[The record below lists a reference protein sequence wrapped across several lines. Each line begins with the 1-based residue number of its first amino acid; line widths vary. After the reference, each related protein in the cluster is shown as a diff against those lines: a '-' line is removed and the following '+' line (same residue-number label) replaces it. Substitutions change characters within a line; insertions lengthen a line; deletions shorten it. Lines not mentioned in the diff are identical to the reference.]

1 MKIFGTVCGG
11 YLHTETTRELSESM
25 SMPPGPDRLVNTKGK
40 SGSIRHHREFDAAS
54 FFYSPDAAVTGAVQA
69 SPVLSGSGS
78 SSHTAECGLDFTS
91 SESASCGLRD
101 VSYDFRRHLGEAQ
114 LRSSKDEV
122 VAFGVE
128 KQLRALSVDY
138 VAKDCSP
145 DVSRSLE
152 IPCREAPHSAPT
164 VREPRKGQGYRKLWE
179 QVTKVTPGQKLGEGT
194 AGAFSDM
201 TVEDLIKI
209 ISGLS
214 PNESALQAVAQGLQ
228 YLDSSATAALLKELC
243 RQGMPKR
250 AVEIFD
256 WLRGLSE
263 DHELRGLCDVYT
275 YTTMVSQCGSH
286 QHLRRALELVAEMRS
301 RGIKCNVRTYTALMN
316 VCIKAN
322 EMELAL
328 DVYAQMLQEGCTPNL
343 VTFNTLI
350 DIYGKTGQLTKAIDV
365 LDTLDRQVR
374 VLPPELIIDS
384 LNFYVMKL
392 MNM

>member
-1 MKIFGTVCGG
+1 
-11 YLHTETTRELSESM
+11 M
-25 SMPPGPDRLVNTKGK
+25 SIPPGAPRLVNTKK
-40 SGSIRHHREFDAAS
+40 SSASPPHRQFDTAS
-54 FFYSPDAAVTGAVQA
+54 FFYSPEAAVTGAVQA

-78 SSHTAECGLDFTS
+78 SSLTAECGLDFTS
-91 SESASCGLRD
+91 TESTSCLRD

-114 LRSSKDEV
+114 LRSAKAEV
-122 VAFGVE
+122 STLGVE
-128 KQLRALSVDY
+128 NQLRALSVDY
-138 VAKDCSP
+138 AAKECSP
-145 DVSRSLE
+145 EVSRSLE
-152 IPCREAPHSAPT
+152 FPSRGAPHSAPT

-209 ISGLS
+209 ISALS
-214 PNESALQAVAQGLQ
+214 PSESALQAVAQGLQ

-256 WLRGLSE
+256 WLRGLGE

-322 EMELAL
+322 EMELAI

-350 DIYGKTGQLTKAIDV
+350 DIYGKTGQLSKAIDV

-374 VLPPELIIDS
+374 ILHAKVVNTS
-384 LNFYVMKL
+384 LHFTQTGLVNL
-392 MNM
+392 